1 MKLRS
6 NISYFYKII
15 GVIMSSISPISNS
28 HKIHQVRTEQSQ
40 NLSEISKTNSLF
52 GTLLTNLPTRAT
64 VQSQLSSKPSKFNEN
79 FSNLIKNSGVN
90 LKQEL
95 TPQSSIIAPFI
106 LLGKLGSSII
116 GKFKSVLESLN
127 STSKT
132 SSELEIDKLVS
143 QAKKNTPKTKT
154 SKKNAL

>member
-1 MKLRS
+1 
-6 NISYFYKII
+6 
-15 GVIMSSISPISNS
+15 MSSIPPISNS
-28 HKIHQVRTEQSQ
+28 HKIQQVRTEHNQ

-52 GTLLTNLPTRAT
+52 GTLLTSLPNRTTA
-64 VQSQLSSKPSKFNEN
+64 QSQLAIKPTKFNEN

-106 LLGKLGSSII
+106 FLGKLGSSITQ
-116 GKFKSVLESLN
+116 KFKSALESLN
-127 STSKT
+127 NTSK
-132 SSELEIDKLVS
+132 SSPELEIDKLVS
-143 QAKKNTPKTKT
+143 QAKKNTPKAKT